1 MRRTTH
7 GRRRTGR
14 RNFSLLLVVCVL
26 AVSTYYIVTQ
36 VLPNSQHIEPDW
48 KGLNKPI
55 FVKGELLEYSAV
67 GTGDNLKLPL
77 SVLQEVVDPSIRY
90 ESESKS
96 IILTTSEKLMY
107 LKTDMKTA
115 EVNNQSTQLRFAPE
129 ETNGELYLPLRPL
142 KELYGIEV
150 HEDVDTGAVLL
161 MQAGDTIPMGK
172 VDAGKPDKTIAIRQE
187 NSIHSP
193 ILADV
198 PNDTE
203 LRVWTSNE
211 EDWCFVQLDNGY
223 AGYMEKKYIVM
234 GNNKTVDAPVQTSTR
249 AERSWKGKPVNL
261 IWEAVYQK
269 KPDPSAI
276 GKLPGVNVVSPTWF
290 SMIDGEGNVRSQ
302 ADSAYVKWAHGQ
314 NMEVWGLLS
323 NSFEPDMTSEA
334 MSKFESRINM
344 INQMLKYADMYDLD
358 GINLDFENVYTK
370 DGDNISQFVREIKP
384 LAEAQG
390 LIISV
395 DVTPKSKSEMWSL
408 FLDREAL
415 GAVADY
421 LIVMAY
427 DEHWAASPIAGSVA
441 SLPWV
446 EAALQKIITED
457 DVPPEKLI
465 LGIPL
470 YTRIWSEE
478 LVDGETKVSSKAVG
492 MDSVAEIILTK
503 KLTPSY
509 LESPQQNYIEYTEE
523 GILKKIWIEDEVSLQ
538 ARVDLAKSL
547 NLGGIAS
554 WNRSFANKQVWE
566 VLKTIAP

>member
-1 MRRTTH
+1 MRRIRH
-7 GRRRTGR
+7 GRRRTGK
-14 RNFSLLLVVCVL
+14 RNFSLLLVVCLL
-26 AVSTYYIVTQ
+26 AISAYYIVTQ
-36 VLPNSQHIEPDW
+36 VLPNSQHVEPDW

-55 FVKGELLEYSAV
+55 FVKGELMEYSAV

-77 SVLQEVVDPSIRY
+77 PILQKVIDSNIRY

-96 IILTTSEKLMY
+96 IILTTPAKLMH
-107 LKTDMKTA
+107 LKADEKKA
-115 EVNNQSTQLRFAPE
+115 EVNKQTIQLRFAPE
-129 ETNGELYLPLRPL
+129 ESDGVLYLPLQPL
-142 KELYGIEV
+142 KEMYGIEV
-150 HEDVDTGAVLL
+150 HEDIKTGAVLL
-161 MQAGDTIPMGK
+161 MQAGQTIPMGK
-172 VDAGKPDKTIAIRQE
+172 VDAGETDKTIEIRQE

-198 PNDTE
+198 PHNTE
-203 LRVWTSNE
+203 LRVWKSGE
-211 EDWCFVQLDNGY
+211 EDWDFVQLDNGY
-223 AGYMEKKYIVM
+223 AGYMEKKHIVM
-234 GNNKTVDAPVQTSTR
+234 GQTKTVDTPAQQSTR
-249 AERSWKGKPVNL
+249 AERNWKGKPINL
-261 IWEAVYQK
+261 VWEAVYK
-269 KPDPSAI
+269 RKPDPSSI

-290 SMIDGEGNVRSQ
+290 SMIDGLGNVRSQ
-302 ADSAYVKWAHGQ
+302 ADSNYVKWAHGQ

-323 NSFEPDMTSEA
+323 NSFEPDLTSEA
-334 MSKFESRINM
+334 MSKFESRIN
-344 INQMLKYADMYDLD
+344 IISQMLHYADMYDLD

-415 GAVADY
+415 GSVADY

-427 DEHWAASPIAGSVA
+427 DEHWAASPRAGSVA

-446 EAALQKIITED
+446 EAGLHKIMTED
-457 DVPPEKLI
+457 NVPAEKLI

-470 YTRIWSEE
+470 YTRIWSEKM
-478 LVDGETKVSSKAVG
+478 VDGKTKVSSKSVG
-492 MDSVAEIILTK
+492 MDRVAEIIRTK
-503 KLTPSY
+503 KLTPRY
-509 LESPQQNYIEYTEE
+509 LESPKQNYVEYTEE
-523 GILKKIWIEDEVSLQ
+523 GVLKKIWIEDKVSLQ
-538 ARVDLAKSL
+538 ARVDLVKSL
-547 NLGGIAS
+547 KLGGIAS